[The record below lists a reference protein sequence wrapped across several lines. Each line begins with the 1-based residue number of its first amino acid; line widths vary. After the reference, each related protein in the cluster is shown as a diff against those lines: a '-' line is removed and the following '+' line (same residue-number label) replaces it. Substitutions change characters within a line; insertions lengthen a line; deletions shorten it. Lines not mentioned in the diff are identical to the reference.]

1 MIRIGLLCGL
11 IRVSLPCRLLC
22 NRLFGLRLL
31 RLFLV
36 WQVRARP
43 DDAPLGV
50 QVLDLDVRRH
60 QAFHAPLDAHGQAVA
75 LGPDDDAAHR
85 VAVAMEDDAA
95 ADGGR
100 RAVGARDPLHRL
112 DGLGRGLLFFRLTR
126 RHRLRQGQ
134 VGAPGTVVARQH
146 GSAAGRQFI
155 LVGCGVALLAL
166 GARIWR
172 GLGGDGLRWHGRRVD
187 LGRAGGVGGVVRGFA
202 HDCSRFRW
210 FRVKNRAAGCRRGQL
225 PSWIAH
231 MKTRA
236 TAQIRTARNV
246 M

>member
-22 NRLFGLRLL
+22 SWLFGLRLL

-36 WQVRARP
+36 RQVRARP

-85 VAVAMEDDAA
+85 VAVAMEDDTA
-95 ADGGR
+95 ADGSR
-100 RAVGARDPLHRL
+100 RAMRTRDPLHRL
-112 DGLGRGLLFFRLTR
+112 DCGGRGFLFCWLTR
-126 RHRLRQGQ
+126 RHRLRQRQ
-134 VGAPGTVVARQH
+134 VSAPSTVVAGQH
-146 GSAAGRQFI
+146 SSATGRQLI
-155 LVGCGVALLAL
+155 LVGCGATLLAL

-172 GLGGDGLRWHGRRVD
+172 GLGGDGLRRHGRRVD

-202 HDCSRFRW
+202 HDCSR
-210 FRVKNRAAGCRRGQL
+210 CR
-225 PSWIAH
+225 
-231 MKTRA
+231 
-236 TAQIRTARNV
+236 
-246 M
+246 

>member
-22 NRLFGLRLL
+22 SWLFGLRLL

-43 DDAPLGV
+43 DNAPLGV

-112 DGLGRGLLFFRLTR
+112 DGLGRGLLLLRLTR

-134 VGAPGTVVARQH
+134 VGTPGTVVAGQH
-146 GSAAGRQFI
+146 SSATGRQLI

-166 GARIWR
+166 GARG
-172 GLGGDGLRWHGRRVD
+172 GLGGAGLRRHGRRVD
-187 LGRAGGVGGVVRGFA
+187 LGRAGGVGGVVRRFA
-202 HDCSRFRW
+202 HDCSKFRW
-210 FRVKNRAAGCRRGQL
+210 FRVKNRAAGCRQGQL